1 MDRCYVKPVFDELWD
16 SYQLKI
22 VTIGGNQKFW
32 DFMKEYKS
40 EMKPMGAKYRSK
52 EAKYYRKMLAAF
64 CQEKTFLDKPPPK
77 NVDEYIDKGVDLT
90 KKGAKKAEVV
100 LTKVGGALESQFNKW
115 FK

>member
-1 MDRCYVKPVFDELWD
+1 
-16 SYQLKI
+16 
-22 VTIGGNQKFW
+22 
-32 DFMKEYKS
+32 MKEYKS
-40 EMKPMGAKYRSK
+40 EMKPIPIKYRSK
-52 EAKYYRKMLAAF
+52 EAKYYRKLLAA
-64 CQEKTFLDKPPPK
+64 QTQDKVMTEKPPAK